1 MDNDASSLK
10 ELRGDD
16 LFEFELGTGAAY
28 TLSPV
33 LAPVPARRV

>member
-1 MDNDASSLK
+1 MDDDASSLK
-10 ELRGDD
+10 EVLGDD

-33 LAPVPARRV
+33 LVPVPVRLV